1 MTLNVNCLCRQP
13 TLFAALTIRRQKN
26 WDDKEKCFKKRHFI
40 GFLMVNGWFWYSQ
53 ICIFEGM
60 LPLRITKGNLY
71 FQCDFDV
78 DKGKKFL
85 QVVYNL

>member
-1 MTLNVNCLCRQP
+1 MTLTVNFLYKRP

-26 WDDKEKCFKKRHFI
+26 WDDKEKCFKNSHFI
-40 GFLMVNGWFWYSQ
+40 GFLMVNGWFWYSR

-60 LPLRITKGNLY
+60 RIAKGNLY
-71 FQCDFDV
+71 FQCDFVV